1 MVSFS
6 LNKTCMQLYKQSK
19 SGRMVIVLACMLVSI
34 AFVGA
39 CPARAT
45 ELPFSVGEKLTFI
58 LKWGF
63 IPAGEAV
70 LEVLPPKKVNGEDAN
85 HFVLTARSNSFVD
98 HFYKV
103 RDRIESFT
111 DADMTRSV
119 HYIKKQREG
128 STDKDI
134 VVTFDWA
141 ANTARYS
148 NYGELIDP
156 IPLLPGTFD
165 PLGAFFYTRLVAG
178 ASVDE
183 VSRPVTDGKKNVIG
197 RARIVKKEQIT
208 VPAGTFDTYK
218 LEPVMK
224 DVGGV
229 FRKSKNAKLHVWVTA
244 DSRRML
250 VKVKSKVIVG
260 SFVGVLVSVPA
271 KNNTPHA
278 AEQ

>member
-1 MVSFS
+1 MK
-6 LNKTCMQLYKQSK
+6 LNKPCK
-19 SGRMVIVLACMLVSI
+19 SGPTTVILLACILVSV
-34 AFVGA
+34 AFGGD
-39 CPARAT
+39 CPARAQP
-45 ELPFSVGEKLTFI
+45 LPFAVGEKLTFI

-63 IPAGEAV
+63 VPAGEAV
-70 LEVLPPKKVNGEDAN
+70 LEMLPPKKINGEDAN
-85 HFVLTARSNSFVD
+85 HFVLAARSNSFVD

-111 DADMTRSV
+111 DPGMTRSV

-134 VVTFDWA
+134 VVTFDWDEK
-141 ANTARYS
+141 TARYS
-148 NYGELIDP
+148 NYGEFIDP

-165 PLGAFFYTRLVAG
+165 PLGALFYTLLAIG
-178 ASVDE
+178 TDVDE

-197 RARIVKKEQIT
+197 RARVVKKERIT

-229 FRKSKNAKLHVWVTA
+229 FKKSKNAKLHVWVTK

-260 SFVGVLVSVPA
+260 SFVGELVSAPVENSRA
-271 KNNTPHA
+271 HA
-278 AEQ
+278 AEK